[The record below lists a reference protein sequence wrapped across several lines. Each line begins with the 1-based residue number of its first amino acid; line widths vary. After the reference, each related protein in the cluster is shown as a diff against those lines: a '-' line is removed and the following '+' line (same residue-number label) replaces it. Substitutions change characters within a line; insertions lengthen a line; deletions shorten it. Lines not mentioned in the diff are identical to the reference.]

1 LGALRSATQAAARA
15 HGVRGRTGRIAVGD
29 LAALVLL
36 TADPLVEPWAWRAPV
51 VVVADGRVLF
61 PAAP

>member
-1 LGALRSATQAAARA
+1 
-15 HGVRGRTGRIAVGD
+15 
-29 LAALVLL
+29 VLL